1 MPDYYA
7 AIDAMRTQKKGDSVA
22 RHKPLLLLLV
32 LAKISSGHPNRFVF
46 EQIEEEL
53 VHLLEKFG
61 ERPRTKIVAHY
72 PFVFLAGESL
82 LWHCTLTRQD
92 LPNPKSLSRSAVLHQ
107 VGHLQPEFLKYLLQG
122 RNLGHTVGYLLH
134 RYWSQ
139 EFHQPLVQAL
149 GLGTHLIEIQEA
161 EYYARTL
168 LDDPQAMFNAFGVI
182 PSAKVWYRD
191 EHFWVMEDAYPVS
204 PGHCLV
210 ISQEHRL
217 DYWDLSVKEQ
227 AHLPYVIRTTRQ
239 MIDALYLPDGY
250 NIGMNCGQAAGQTI
264 FHFHCHII
272 PRYNGDTPTPRGGIR
287 HCIPGKGYYDQ
298 T

>member
-122 RNLGHTVGYLLH
+122 RN
-134 RYWSQ
+134 
-139 EFHQPLVQAL
+139 
-149 GLGTHLIEIQEA
+149 
-161 EYYARTL
+161 
-168 LDDPQAMFNAFGVI
+168 MVI
-182 PSAKVWYRD
+182 PSVTSCTAFGPKN
-191 EHFWVMEDAYPVS
+191 FIS
-204 PGHCLV
+204 PSFRPWG
-210 ISQEHRL
+210 
-217 DYWDLSVKEQ
+217 
-227 AHLPYVIRTTRQ
+227 
-239 MIDALYLPDGY
+239 
-250 NIGMNCGQAAGQTI
+250 
-264 FHFHCHII
+264 
-272 PRYNGDTPTPRGGIR
+272 
-287 HCIPGKGYYDQ
+287 
-298 T
+298 